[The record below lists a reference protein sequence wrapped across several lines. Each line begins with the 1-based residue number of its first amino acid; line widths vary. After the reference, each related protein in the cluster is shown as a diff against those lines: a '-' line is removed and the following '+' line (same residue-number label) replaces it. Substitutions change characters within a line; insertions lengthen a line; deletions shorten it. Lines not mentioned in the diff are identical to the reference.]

1 MLCQTLDKLFCHNL
15 RHSLL
20 VFDACFHTIGSS
32 NYGKGKK
39 WLKRTRGMA
48 VSLIWRV
55 TCCSCKGR
63 TTA

>member
-39 WLKRTRGMA
+39 WLKRTRGMG
-48 VSLIWRV
+48 VSLE
-55 TCCSCKGR
+55 SDLLQL
-63 TTA
+63 